1 MLTLSLVEHVW
12 SSFKLEFAKLM
23 QEQREVRPD
32 EEFLR
37 ESIESVAQRFTQ
49 ERVARLIDSNRTYI
63 SGLLERLGDVEL
75 TAIIKSLTS
84 NEESQ

>member
-1 MLTLSLVEHVW
+1 
-12 SSFKLEFAKLM
+12 M

-49 ERVARLIDSNRTYI
+49 ERVARLIDSNRAYI

-75 TAIIKSLTS
+75 TAIIKSLTP